1 MLRQVIAFAF
11 LSAASAE
18 FLGKRQDND
27 TANYNCHDNCGEA
40 ILLVKAGCNVCTD
53 EAFLNDYKNCLQCAG
68 SDNQDIWQY
77 YGPSLT
83 SAAANCSLETT
94 PLTGSQAT
102 VASAT
107 PAPTGSAANS
117 SAACPTTA
125 SSSAASASATSTAS
139 GTASAASIPLEDDAS
154 ASSTSASSALDWNPL
169 LLIILASAAGWSM

>member
-1 MLRQVIAFAF
+1 MLRQLIAFAF
-11 LSAASAE
+11 LSAACAE

-83 SAAANCSLETT
+83 SAAANCSLATT

-117 SAACPTTA
+117 FAACPTTA

-139 GTASAASIPLEDDAS
+139 GTASAASVRVVNLCKLRSRLES
-154 ASSTSASSALDWNPL
+154 LALVHSRIGCGLVDVNC
-169 LLIILASAAGWSM
+169 